1 MIEKLTKHTINEDSC
16 TICFDDKACM
26 EVLPCNHNG
35 FCFKC
40 SAQLESCPMC
50 RGPIFQLVNLNEEY
64 EESLA
69 AAVPHVVFAAR
80 RSSHSDSKY

>member
-50 RGPIFQLVNLNEEY
+50 RGPIFQLLNLNEH
-64 EESLA
+64 EESL
-69 AAVPHVVFAAR
+69 P
-80 RSSHSDSKY
+80 

>member
-64 EESLA
+64 EESLQ
-69 AAVPHVVFAAR
+69 
-80 RSSHSDSKY
+80 